1 MSFSEF
7 LNSRRDRAK
16 ALVSALSEQ
25 FDYVSILG
33 ADVKSRSIRAD
44 KNTSGISNGHD
55 TECGFVV
62 KMIGGGVFFEYS
74 LDDIDGDPVALA
86 KTIRDAFRIHESL
99 AGHTVNPAHLSDE
112 PLVKSFRRESDLE
125 QYSEQQLLDF
135 CTAQRDKLLAMSDHL
150 VNAMVILG
158 SLEVSKLFISP
169 NRELDQHYS
178 WINGTMVGIFRI
190 DGRIVDTHEGSAFHL
205 ISSVLEEL
213 PTKAEKLI
221 ATASKLAKAK
231 PIVPGVYDV
240 ITDHSITGL
249 IAHEAFGH
257 GVELDQFVKDR
268 ALAKEYV
275 GKYVASPICNMRD
288 GAASALSAASYFFD
302 DDGVL
307 ACDTQIIKDGIL
319 VAGISDLASA
329 TQLGLAPTGNGR
341 RENTRHKAY
350 SRMTNTFFEAGTDK
364 LEDMIA
370 SIDHGYMLFNTDNGM
385 EDPKNWAIQ
394 CTAQYGVEIKDGKL
408 TENYVAPVVISGY
421 VPDVLKS
428 ISMISD
434 ELTVTGAGMCGKGYK
449 EWVRVSDGGSALKV
463 RVKLG

>member
-1 MSFSEF
+1 MTFSPF
-7 LNSRRDRAK
+7 LASRREAAK
-16 ALVSALSEQ
+16 TLTALLREQ
-25 FDYVSILG
+25 FSYVSILG
-33 ADVKSRSIRAD
+33 ADIKARSIVAD
-44 KNTSGISNGHD
+44 KNTTGIYPDDD

-62 KMIGGGVFFEYS
+62 KTVRDGIFFEYS
-74 LDDIDGDPVALA
+74 LDDIAGDARELA
-86 KTIRDAFRIHESL
+86 ETIASAFRISAALKAPRITPVEL
-99 AGHTVNPAHLSDE
+99 TDE
-112 PLVKSFRRESDLE
+112 PLVQSFSRETDLDSYTE
-125 QYSEQQLLDF
+125 AQLLDF
-135 CTAQRDKLLAMSDHL
+135 CIRQRNAVLASSEDYL
-150 VNAMVILG
+150 NAVTVVG
-158 SLEVSKLFISP
+158 SLEVSKLFISE

-178 WINGTMVGIFRI
+178 WINGTLVGIYREGDKVI
-190 DGRIVDTHEGSAFHL
+190 QVREGADSHLIGNILLDLPGTVDTLLS
-205 ISSVLEEL
+205 
-213 PTKAEKLI
+213 KAKKI
-221 ATASKLAKAK
+221 AAAK
-231 PIVPGVYDV
+231 PIEPGVYDV
-240 ITDHSITGL
+240 ITDPSITGL

-288 GAASALSAASYFFD
+288 GAASVLSAASYFFD

-307 ACDTQIIKDGIL
+307 ACDTQIIRDGIL

-329 TQLGLAPTGNGR
+329 VQLGLAPTGNGR

-350 SRMTNTFFEAGTDK
+350 SRMTNTFFERGTDK

-370 SIDHGYMLFNTDNGM
+370 SIDHGYMIFETNNGM

-394 CTAQYGVEIKDGKL
+394 CTAEYGIEIVNGKL
-408 TENYVAPVVISGY
+408 TENYVAPVVMSGY

-434 ELTVTGAGMCGKGYK
+434 GFKVTGSGMCGKGYK